1 MKKLVLTILAASST
15 IIAVAQVNNTSQDEP
30 GLVLG
35 GYGEAVYSYNAYSDS
50 PYRYMFPDRYKD
62 AQGHG
67 RFDLPHVV
75 FMVGYNFGKGWSMN
89 TEVEFEH
96 GGTGATMEVEGDEA
110 IELEHEI
117 ERGGEV
123 VLEQFWIQK
132 SFNDFAKIR
141 AGMIIVPVGLT
152 NSRHEPDK
160 YFTVYRQEGESTILP
175 CTWHQI
181 GISFWGQH
189 EGWKYEFQLLPGLNS
204 RLFNNSEWINGA
216 SASPYEYTVANTL
229 AGAFRIDNTSIN
241 NVRIGLSGYVGGTD
255 NDAYPRVVNSS
266 EKTSTTAKGTV
277 FIASADVQ
285 YIGRHF
291 IARGNGD
298 FGYLTNASAIGTSNK
313 NSDNSTFSPYNHT
326 LVGKMA
332 WAAGFESGLDIFS
345 FIPAIKDQQL
355 FIFKR
360 FEAYDSYV
368 PADET
373 VDYKWTDK
381 KRIAVGLNY
390 MPVKGLIVKAEYS
403 HRFMAKQYNPEPSIN
418 IGIMYACMYDK
429 IILKQNRK

>member
-1 MKKLVLTILAASST
+1 MVL
-15 IIAVAQVNNTSQDEP
+15 AQEKPAQDEV

-35 GYGEAVYSYNAYSDS
+35 GYGETVYSFNNYSDS

-75 FMVGYNFGKGWSMN
+75 FMVGYNFGNGWSMN
-89 TEVEFEH
+89 SEVEFEH

-123 VLEQFWIQK
+123 VLEQFWLQK
-132 SFNDFAKIR
+132 SFNSMANLR
-141 AGMIIVPVGLT
+141 AGMIIVPIGLT

-181 GISFWGQH
+181 GLSFWGNVK
-189 EGWKYEFQLLPGLNS
+189 GWKYEFQLLPGLNS
-204 RLFNNSEWINGA
+204 RLFNNSSWINGA
-216 SASPYEYTVANTL
+216 SASPYEYTVANSL
-229 AGAFRIDNTSIN
+229 AGAFRIDNTSIA
-241 NVRIGLSGYVGGTD
+241 RTRLGLSGYVGGTD

-266 EKTSTTAKGTV
+266 GNSSSSAKGTV
-277 FIASADVQ
+277 IIVSADAQ
-285 YIGRHF
+285 YKGKHVT
-291 IARGNGD
+291 ARANGD
-298 FGYLTNASAIGTSNK
+298 FGYLTHASEIGSSNK

-332 WAAGFESGLDIFS
+332 WAAGAEAGLDVLS
-345 FIPAIKDQQL
+345 FKSSAKQL
-355 FIFKR
+355 FLFTR
-360 FEAYDSYV
+360 FEAYDSYI
-368 PADET
+368 PADDA
-373 VDYKWTDK
+373 VDYKWSDK

-390 MPVKGLIVKAEYS
+390 VPVKGIIVKAEYS
-403 HRFMAKQYNPEPSIN
+403 HRFLPSQYNPEPSIN
-418 IGIMYACMYDK
+418 IGITYSSMF
-429 IILKQNRK
+429 NRMK